1 MRKIIALLLSGAA
14 VITVVLCARL
24 SGNTADEYSNKTGA
38 ERFTFYIDKETGT
51 LLKYVGLDSEG
62 EISDYMISDRI
73 SFDNSFD
80 MESDIET
87 VTEKMVSYTAE

>member
-1 MRKIIALLLSGAA
+1 MAFGFLLDLDMWEIEGSAVYDGRDCVVVSGK
-14 VITVVLCARL
+14 
-24 SGNTADEYSNKTGA
+24 TADEYSNKTGA

-62 EISDYMISDRI
+62 EISDYIISDRI

-80 MESDIET
+80 MES
-87 VTEKMVSYTAE
+87 YYLNRL